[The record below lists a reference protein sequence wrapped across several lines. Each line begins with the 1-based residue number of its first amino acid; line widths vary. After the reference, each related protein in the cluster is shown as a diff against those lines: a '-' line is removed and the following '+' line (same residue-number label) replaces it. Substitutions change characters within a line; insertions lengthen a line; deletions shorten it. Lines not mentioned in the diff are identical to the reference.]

1 MVGVIGHPI
10 SHSLSPLL
18 HNAAFDALGIDWVS
32 VAFAVPPGQAAVA
45 LSGARA
51 LGLAGLSVTMPHK
64 SAVAALVDEPT
75 ALATRLEAVN
85 CVVVRQGRLL
95 GENTD
100 GAGFLDSLER
110 GAGFVARGRRCLVVG
125 AGGAARA
132 VVLALREAGAR
143 EVAVVNRNPERAR
156 LAAALA
162 GDVGRVGR
170 PEEASGMDLVV
181 DATPVGMGGGEG
193 ATSEA
198 LVDPAL
204 LGPGQVAVDL
214 VYHPPTTQWLAA
226 AAKAGA
232 TPVGGLGMLVHQAA
246 RQLQIWTGRAAPVQA
261 MWDAATMA
269 VSGADRATRGAPPD

>member
-32 VAFAVPPGQAAVA
+32 VAFPVPPGQAAVA
-45 LSGARA
+45 LRGARA

-75 ALATRLEAVN
+75 ALAARLEAVN

-181 DATPVGMGGGEG
+181 DATPVGMGGGR
-193 ATSEA
+193 APRTRRSSTLPSLARAKWPSTSSTTRPRRRGWP
-198 LVDPAL
+198 L
-204 LGPGQVAVDL
+204 
-214 VYHPPTTQWLAA
+214 PPRRARPRWAASGCWCTRRLASS
-226 AAKAGA
+226 
-232 TPVGGLGMLVHQAA
+232 
-246 RQLQIWTGRAAPVQA
+246 RFWTGRTAPVQA